1 MDIKLLAAVQL
12 VEKTMSCVILKFWAW
27 IIIAFCFV
35 ATTLIGAGIGLTT
48 NAFELHSTLPAQF
61 GAVIGFCVCS
71 YLVFKVR
78 GTTMLP
84 RRVGHVRV
92 LVDQLNDSVVY
103 SSKEQVA
110 RYKDTVESYF
120 GDAVK
125 LAQVDRKIRQG
136 LTLIYFNRCHAERFS
151 LGNSYLKALVKS
163 GINFLTAFQAEV
175 ILAYVIKTAS
185 QEPVELVAKKGV
197 LLFAQEVSAFSR
209 SLWVVNAVMYVGL
222 IFLYIVFLYPWA
234 WVDGIVPFEMGLWV
248 NVFAMICAWV
258 LKAAFL
264 ESVMVGALIPVF
276 LARVSGQEIKPE
288 GIESFSQ
295 IEALFVTE
303 K

>member
-1 MDIKLLAAVQL
+1 MEIKLLAAVQL

-35 ATTLIGAGIGLTT
+35 AATLIGAGIGLTT

-61 GAVIGFCVCS
+61 GAVIGFCVCGF
-71 YLVFKVR
+71 LAFKVR
-78 GTTMLP
+78 GATMLP
-84 RRVGHVRV
+84 RRTGHVRV
-92 LVDQLNDSVVY
+92 LVDQLDETVVL
-103 SSKEQVA
+103 SGKEQVA

-125 LAQVDRKIRQG
+125 LAQVERKIRQG
-136 LTLIYFNRCHAERFS
+136 LTLIYFDRCHAERFS
-151 LGNSYLKALVKS
+151 LGNRYLKALVNS
-163 GINFLTAFQAEV
+163 GINFLTALQAEV
-175 ILAYVIKTAS
+175 ILAYVIKTAP
-185 QEPVELVAKKGV
+185 QEPVELGAKKGV
-197 LLFAQEVSAFSR
+197 LLFAQEASAFSR
-209 SLWVVNAVMYVGL
+209 PLWIVNAVMYVSL
-222 IFLYIVFLYPWA
+222 IFIYIVLLYPWA

-248 NVFAMICAWV
+248 NVFALIFAWV
-258 LKAAFL
+258 LKASFL

-288 GIESFSQ
+288 SIESFSQ
-295 IEALFVTE
+295 IEALFGAE

>member
-1 MDIKLLAAVQL
+1 MEIKLLAAVQL

-35 ATTLIGAGIGLTT
+35 AATLIGAGVGLIA
-48 NAFELHSTLPAQF
+48 NAYELHSTLPAQL
-61 GAVIGFCVCS
+61 GSVIGLCVCG
-71 YLVFKVR
+71 YLAFKVR

-84 RRVGHVRV
+84 RRAGHVRV
-92 LVDQLNDSVVY
+92 LVDQLNESVVF
-103 SSKEQVA
+103 SGKEQVA

-125 LAQVDRKIRQG
+125 LAQVERKIRQG
-136 LTLIYFNRCHAERFS
+136 LTLVYFDRCRAERFS
-151 LGNSYLKALVKS
+151 LGNRYLKALVNS
-163 GINFLTAFQAEV
+163 GINFLIALPAEV

-197 LLFAQEVSAFSR
+197 LLFAQEASAFSR
-209 SLWVVNAVMYVGL
+209 PLWMVNVVMYVGL
-222 IFLYIVFLYPWA
+222 IFIYGVLLYPWA

-248 NVFAMICAWV
+248 NVFAMIFAWV
-258 LKAAFL
+258 LKATFL

-295 IEALFVTE
+295 IEVLFGTE

>member
-1 MDIKLLAAVQL
+1 MEIKLLAAVQL

-35 ATTLIGAGIGLTT
+35 AATLIGAGIGLTT

-61 GAVIGFCVCS
+61 GAVIGFCVCGF
-71 YLVFKVR
+71 LAFKVR
-78 GTTMLP
+78 GATMLP
-84 RRVGHVRV
+84 RRTGHVRV
-92 LVDQLNDSVVY
+92 LVDQLDETVVL
-103 SSKEQVA
+103 SGKEQVA

-125 LAQVDRKIRQG
+125 LAQVERKIRQG
-136 LTLIYFNRCHAERFS
+136 LTLIYFDRCHAERFS
-151 LGNSYLKALVKS
+151 LGNRYLKALVNS
-163 GINFLTAFQAEV
+163 GINFLTALQAEV
-175 ILAYVIKTAS
+175 ILAYVIKTAP
-185 QEPVELVAKKGV
+185 QEPVELGAKKGV
-197 LLFAQEVSAFSR
+197 LLFAQEASAFSR
-209 SLWVVNAVMYVGL
+209 PLWIVNAVMYVSL
-222 IFLYIVFLYPWA
+222 IFIYIVLLYPWA

-248 NVFAMICAWV
+248 NVFALIFAWV

-276 LARVSGQEIKPE
+276 LARISGQEIKPE
-288 GIESFSQ
+288 SIESFSQ
-295 IEALFVTE
+295 IEALFGAE

>member
-1 MDIKLLAAVQL
+1 MEIKLLAAVQL

-35 ATTLIGAGIGLTT
+35 AVTLIGAGIGLMT

-61 GAVIGFCVCS
+61 GAVIGFCVCG
-71 YLVFKVR
+71 YLAFKVR

-84 RRVGHVRV
+84 RRAGHVRV
-92 LVDQLNDSVVY
+92 LVDQLNETVVL
-103 SSKEQVA
+103 SAKEQVA

-120 GDAVK
+120 GDVVK
-125 LAQVDRKIRQG
+125 LAQVERKIRQG
-136 LTLIYFNRCHAERFS
+136 LTLIYFDRCHAERFS
-151 LGNSYLKALVKS
+151 LGNRYLKALVNS
-163 GINFLTAFQAEV
+163 GINLLTAFQAEV

-209 SLWVVNAVMYVGL
+209 PLWMVNAVMYVSL
-222 IFLYIVFLYPWA
+222 IFIYIVLLYPWA

-248 NVFAMICAWV
+248 NVFALIFAWV
-258 LKAAFL
+258 LKATFL

-276 LARVSGQEIKPE
+276 LGRVSGQEIKPE
-288 GIESFSQ
+288 SIESFSQ
-295 IEALFVTE
+295 IEALFGVE

>member
-1 MDIKLLAAVQL
+1 MEIKLLAAVQL

-35 ATTLIGAGIGLTT
+35 AATLIGAGIGLTT

-61 GAVIGFCVCS
+61 GAVIGFCVCGF
-71 YLVFKVR
+71 LAFKVR
-78 GTTMLP
+78 GATMLP
-84 RRVGHVRV
+84 RRTGHVRV
-92 LVDQLNDSVVY
+92 LVDQLDETVVL
-103 SSKEQVA
+103 SGKEQVA

-125 LAQVDRKIRQG
+125 LAQVERKIRQG
-136 LTLIYFNRCHAERFS
+136 LTLIYFDRCHAERFS
-151 LGNSYLKALVKS
+151 LGNRYLKALVNS
-163 GINFLTAFQAEV
+163 GINFLTALQAEV
-175 ILAYVIKTAS
+175 ILAYVIKTAP
-185 QEPVELVAKKGV
+185 QEPVELGAKKGV
-197 LLFAQEVSAFSR
+197 LLFAQEASAFSR
-209 SLWVVNAVMYVGL
+209 PLWIVNAVMYVSL
-222 IFLYIVFLYPWA
+222 IFIYIVLLYPWA

-248 NVFAMICAWV
+248 NVFALIFAWV
-258 LKAAFL
+258 LKASFL

-288 GIESFSQ
+288 SIESFSQ
-295 IEALFVTE
+295 IEALFGTE